1 MADSPSLPP
10 SSTLPATP
18 PGASAGPVV
27 RLEDI
32 SKSYLLGDVRSHV
45 LRDVTLT
52 IATGEFT
59 AIQGPSGSGKSTLLH
74 ILGLLDRPTSG
85 NYFLCGENVATLDDD
100 ALSARRN
107 ATIGFVFQS
116 FYLIPYATALDNVL
130 LPGMYADT
138 PKHVLRQR
146 GLALLDQVG
155 LADRAGHRP
164 SQLSGGQQQRVAL
177 ARALINNP
185 DLILAD
191 EPTGQL
197 DSKTGEEIMS
207 LLADINARAGKTVL
221 VVTHDDATA
230 AHARRRILVHDGR
243 VV

>member
-1 MADSPSLPP
+1 MKTPAAPAASPEI
-10 SSTLPATP
+10 
-18 PGASAGPVV
+18 PVV

-45 LRDVTLT
+45 LRDVTLS
-52 IATGEFT
+52 IAGGEFT

-85 NYFLCGENVATLDDD
+85 NYFLCGENVASLDDD

-116 FYLIPYATALDNVL
+116 FYLIPYASALDNVL

-138 PKHVLRQR
+138 PKHLLRER
-146 GLALLDQVG
+146 GLALLEQVG
-155 LADRAGHRP
+155 LADRAGHKP

-197 DSKTGEEIMS
+197 DSKTGEEIMA
-207 LLADINARAGKTVL
+207 LLADINTRAGKTVV

-230 AHARRRILVHDGR
+230 AYARRRILVHDGR

>member
-1 MADSPSLPP
+1 MADSLSLPP
-10 SSTLPATP
+10 SATP
-18 PGASAGPVV
+18 PGAAVGPVV

-32 SKSYLLGDVRSHV
+32 AKSYLLGDVRSHV

-52 IATGEFT
+52 IETGEFT

-85 NYFLCGENVATLDDD
+85 NYFLCGENVASLDDD

-197 DSKTGEEIMS
+197 DSKTGEEIMA

>member
-1 MADSPSLPP
+1 MKTPAAPAASPEI
-10 SSTLPATP
+10 
-18 PGASAGPVV
+18 PVV

-45 LRDVTLT
+45 LRDVTLS
-52 IATGEFT
+52 IAGGEFT

-116 FYLIPYATALDNVL
+116 FYLIPYASALDNVL

-138 PKHVLRQR
+138 PRHLLRER
-146 GLALLDQVG
+146 GLALLEQVG
-155 LADRAGHRP
+155 LADRAGHKP

-197 DSKTGEEIMS
+197 DSKTGEEIMA
-207 LLADINARAGKTVL
+207 LLADINTRAGKTVV

-230 AHARRRILVHDGR
+230 AYARRRILVHDGR

>member
-1 MADSPSLPP
+1 MKTPAAPAASPEV
-10 SSTLPATP
+10 
-18 PGASAGPVV
+18 PVV

-45 LRDVTLT
+45 LRDVTLS
-52 IATGEFT
+52 IAGGEFT

-116 FYLIPYATALDNVL
+116 FYLIPYASALDNVL

-138 PKHVLRQR
+138 PRHLLRER

-155 LADRAGHRP
+155 LADRAGHKP

-197 DSKTGEEIMS
+197 DSKTGEEIMA
-207 LLADINARAGKTVL
+207 LLADINTRAGKTVV

-230 AHARRRILVHDGR
+230 AYARRRILVHDGR